1 MEKIKIFF
9 GKNYKTILF
18 VSLILFIF
26 FWVNIKINNTNND
39 DYYQRKLDSLTIQ
52 NENIYQHQ
60 RELETN
66 IQDIKKEVEQ
76 IDNNITKIKMD
87 KTKIGKKYHEEIN
100 RVDKYSERELDSF
113 FSNRYK

>member
-1 MEKIKIFF
+1 MKKIKIFF

-18 VSLILFIF
+18 GLLILFIF
-26 FWVNIKINNTNND
+26 FWVNRKTNNTNN

-100 RVDKYSERELDSF
+100 RVDNYSERELDSF

>member
-1 MEKIKIFF
+1 MVANLQEEYNK
-9 GKNYKTILF
+9 
-18 VSLILFIF
+18 
-26 FWVNIKINNTNND
+26 
-39 DYYQRKLDSLTIQ
+39 
-52 NENIYQHQ
+52 
-60 RELETN
+60 TN